1 MEQIEKRSGKK
12 RLGTLWRLS
21 WPAIMEQI
29 LTTLVSYVDTAMVG
43 VLGAAGTAAVSV
55 NAAPIWLAGGILM
68 GVGVGY
74 SVQVSNA
81 IGAGE
86 HEKVRTV
93 VRQSVLAMVVTGLTA
108 LAVFQGLSPFLPQW
122 LGAKP
127 EVLPHAVRYLRL
139 YTMAMPFVAG
149 SNIFSAILRC
159 MGNTKTPLYVNTA
172 ANLLNIV
179 LNFFLIYPTR
189 TAVLWGVAFT
199 VPGAGLGVAGAA
211 IASAIALSCAGLA
224 LLLAGTRQGCWRISL
239 REDFRP
245 DRAIIRQA
253 VRLGV
258 PTAAERATV
267 NIGQVV
273 MTAVVASLS
282 TVSLAANHIAVTAE
296 GLCYLPAYGISYAG
310 IALVGQ
316 AVGAGSEEDA
326 QTYGGLAARLGFLLT
341 VGTGAALFL
350 GAPFLAGLFNTDP
363 EVVAQ
368 AALMLRIVS
377 VSEPFF
383 ALSIIL
389 SGTLRGAHDARYP
402 MVVSLFCMWCI
413 RVPLAPLLVYRVN
426 LGLAGVWIAMS
437 ADLVIRGILC
447 LLRWRSG
454 KWKGLCGLAPNSIRS
469 PSNGDGS

>member
-1 MEQIEKRSGKK
+1 MEQMVKQPGEKRLSY
-12 RLGTLWRLS
+12 LWRLS
-21 WPAIMEQI
+21 WPAIIEQI

-55 NAAPIWLAGGILM
+55 NAAPIWLCGGILM

-81 IGAGE
+81 IGAE
-86 HEKVRTV
+86 DHEKVRAI
-93 VRQSVLAMVVTGLTA
+93 VRQSVLAMVVTGLIA
-108 LAVFQGLSPFLPQW
+108 LAVFQGISPFLPKW

-127 EVLPHAVRYLRL
+127 EVLPEAVNYLRH
-139 YTMAMPFVAG
+139 YSMAMPFIAG
-149 SNIFSAILRC
+149 SYIFSAILRC
-159 MGNTKTPLYVNTA
+159 MGNTKTPLYFNTA

-189 TAVLWGVAFT
+189 PVVLLGVTFT
-199 VPGAGLGVAGAA
+199 VPGAGLGVTGAA

-224 LLLAGTRQGCWRISL
+224 LLLAGTRQGRWRISL
-239 REDFRP
+239 QEDFRP

-267 NIGQVV
+267 NIGQVL

-326 QTYGGLAARLGFLLT
+326 QAYGTLAARLGFLLT

-350 GAPFLAGLFNTDP
+350 GAPILAGLFNTDP
-363 EVVAQ
+363 EVVSQ

-413 RVPLAPLLVYRVN
+413 RVPFAPLLVYKAG
-426 LGLAGVWIAMS
+426 LGLAGVWIAMA
-437 ADLVIRGILC
+437 ADLVIRGIWC
-447 LLRWRSG
+447 TLRWRSG
-454 KWKGLCGLAPNSIRS
+454 TWKKRCGLVS
-469 PSNGDGS
+469 